1 MVLVCTASFNDN
13 CPTCQ
18 KLGHCPA
25 SVLARATCRLLPSI
39 LKPDLGV
46 GSLQRHIL
54 GFQNGGHVGV
64 FHTVLCCLNDREIL

>member
-1 MVLVCTASFNDN
+1 MVLVVYMSFNKN

-25 SVLARATCRLLPSI
+25 SVLARVTCVIALNSEARCRC
-39 LKPDLGV
+39 GV
-46 GSLQRHIL
+46 TSMHIL
-54 GFQNGGHVGV
+54 GFQDREYVGV